1 MQRLYGWSVPQNL
14 SPWRF
19 SCSSLALPSCQLCS
33 SNMMS
38 KPNNPSEGF
47 LMFEDMRQTQA
58 KQPTCTSFTSF
69 IFLRC
74 PVWHHKD
81 QDNLMGQNEHL
92 FDSFSRGA
100 DDANNTSTVNY
111 AHVLAFSHSR
121 HKAGPL
127 SLTLWLCF
135 VPHAFSSL
143 CGQAWSKRAVQ
154 MPTFHVFFE
163 LHMMFS
169 RRHWRHSSK
178 HCHRV
183 ALLFVV
189 RNGGTAAPGRR
200 GWSRC
205 LSFLWLF
212 LVLLIGLEWFF
223 GGLHSLESFCWSFIG
238 SAQARRVVEYHQ
250 NHIAAT
256 SSAVSQCS
264 FWVLCDALPSLF
276 VNWGR
281 W

>member
-1 MQRLYGWSVPQNL
+1 
-14 SPWRF
+14 
-19 SCSSLALPSCQLCS
+19 
-33 SNMMS
+33 
-38 KPNNPSEGF
+38 
-47 LMFEDMRQTQA
+47 MFEDMRQTHA

-81 QDNLMGQNEHL
+81 QGNLMGQNEHL
-92 FDSFSRGA
+92 FYSFSRSA

-111 AHVLAFSHSR
+111 AHVLAFSHSS

-154 MPTFHVFFE
+154 MPTFPVFFE

-212 LVLLIGLEWFF
+212 LVFLIGLEWFF
-223 GGLHSLESFCWSFIG
+223 GGLHSFGKLLLELHRFQHRPDAWSNTIKTTLLQLAQRFLSVPLECFLMLCQVSF
-238 SAQARRVVEYHQ
+238 
-250 NHIAAT
+250 
-256 SSAVSQCS
+256 
-264 FWVLCDALPSLF
+264 
-276 VNWGR
+276 
-281 W
+281 

>member
-183 ALLFVV
+183 ALLL
-189 RNGGTAAPGRR
+189 
-200 GWSRC
+200 
-205 LSFLWLF
+205 LSGMEARQHQAEGDGADAFQSFDCSWCS
-212 LVLLIGLEWFF
+212 LLDWNDFF
-223 GGLHSLESFCWSFIG
+223 GFAFFGKLLLELHRFSTGQTRGRI
-238 SAQARRVVEYHQ
+238 
-250 NHIAAT
+250 
-256 SSAVSQCS
+256 
-264 FWVLCDALPSLF
+264 PSKPHCC
-276 VNWGR
+276 N
-281 W
+281 